1 MEVETFLACRA
12 VAQVSGRHTL
22 VDVGVTFAAFEVVAF
37 AEAVG
42 IRAGSFVQLRLLG
55 PDGEEVDASPQEL
68 VPMNMNYLQ
77 VAYALSNWASTTGP
91 YRLQF
96 LVEEVIVR
104 ERDILLEEHS
114 SG

>member
-22 VDVGVTFAAFEVVAF
+22 VDVGITFTAFEVVAF
-37 AEAVG
+37 TEVDG
-42 IRAGSFVQLRLLG
+42 IKAGSFVQIRLLG

-68 VPMNMNYLQ
+68 VPMNMSYLQ
-77 VAYALSNWASTTGP
+77 VAYALNNWASIAGP

-96 LVEEVIVR
+96 LVDEEIVR
-104 ERDILLEEHS
+104 ERDILFVEQS
-114 SG
+114 NG